1 MIFNALPLNSGN
13 IFNGYEVELT
23 LIYYYHSIYYQEQL
37 DNYLAHS
44 KQFLDHVL
52 HLLIDPFE
60 VAVEQDFLFPVI
72 LELVDFG

>member
-23 LIYYYHSIYYQEQL
+23 FIYYYHSIYYQEQL

-44 KQFLDHVL
+44 KQFLDHIL